1 MIRKA
6 ILAMAP
12 LFNKK
17 TAPRCRAPNVKRSM
31 AQRGGG
37 FCALVMEAV
46 IRAFHHWRRSLAGT
60 TQRNLFQTIQGS
72 FPGIIFVDI
81 DHAIAFL
88 HFAAAE
94 ADDINDPPRRIA

>member
-46 IRAFHHWRRSLAGT
+46 IRAFHH
-60 TQRNLFQTIQGS
+60 
-72 FPGIIFVDI
+72 
-81 DHAIAFL
+81 
-88 HFAAAE
+88 
-94 ADDINDPPRRIA
+94 